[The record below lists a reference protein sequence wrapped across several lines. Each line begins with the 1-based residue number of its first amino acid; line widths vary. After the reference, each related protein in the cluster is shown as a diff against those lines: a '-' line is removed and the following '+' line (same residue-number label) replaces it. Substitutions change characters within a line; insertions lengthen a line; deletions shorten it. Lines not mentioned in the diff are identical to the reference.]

1 MFLIFFNFIFKFFYK
16 SYDFSMEIWNFEE
29 IKIKKTIKNCFFSL
43 ISEITKLNKK
53 TVKNYEFLR

>member
-1 MFLIFFNFIFKFFYK
+1 MN
-16 SYDFSMEIWNFEE
+16 DFSMEIWNFEE